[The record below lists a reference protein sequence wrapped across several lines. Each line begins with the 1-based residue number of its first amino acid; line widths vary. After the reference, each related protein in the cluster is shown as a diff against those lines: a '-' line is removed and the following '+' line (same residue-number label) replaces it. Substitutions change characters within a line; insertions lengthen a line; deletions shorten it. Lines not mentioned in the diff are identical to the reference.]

1 MVTLN
6 RIYTRT
12 GDDGFT
18 GLVDGSRI
26 SKTAPRVCAYGDVDE
41 LNSQLGMCRTLLAPV
56 IPAPPR
62 SLLQRVSSLIGCRRN
77 VAQNNPTSPLAE
89 QLSRIQNELFN
100 IGSEL
105 ATPPGGGWEGMPRTT
120 PEQVLQLE
128 RWIDQ
133 LNEQLS
139 VLKSFVLPGGT
150 VLNAQLHIART
161 VCRRAERTVLALAH
175 QEEVPVSITQYL
187 NRLSDL
193 LFVMSRYAS
202 FEAHC
207 PEYLWVPGAAA
218 PKAAGSL
225 PSNQ

>member
-41 LNSQLGMCRTLLAPV
+41 LNSHLGMCRTLLAT
-56 IPAPPR
+56 PPPCSPLTR
-62 SLLQRVSSLIGCRRN
+62 LCSMLGLHRN
-77 VAQNNPTSPLAE
+77 SAQQHPTSPLAE

-133 LNEQLS
+133 LNERLS

-175 QEEVPVSITQYL
+175 QEEVPASITQYL

-202 FEAHC
+202 FEANC
-207 PEYLWVPGAAA
+207 AEYLWVPGATA
-218 PKAAGSL
+218 PKEAGSL
-225 PSNQ
+225 PSSK